1 MIKSNL
7 AGNFLR
13 DKNVASVFPTTKKTV
28 SKICSSID
36 FEKNIIIV
44 EYGPGTGI
52 FTEYLLS
59 KMNKDSKL
67 IVIEKNKNLSFFLKN
82 KFKDKRLRIF
92 NDSAENIKDILKKEK
107 IRGIDYIISGIPLSF
122 LSSLQRDNLLKDTY
136 NILKKGGKFLVY
148 QFSRK
153 SKSLITKHF
162 DQIFSYL
169 QIFNIPPLFVF
180 EASKKSEKS
189 KFSS

>member
-67 IVIEKNKNLSFFLKN
+67 IFIEKNKNLSFFLKN

-107 IRGIDYIISGIPLSF
+107 IR
-122 LSSLQRDNLLKDTY
+122 
-136 NILKKGGKFLVY
+136 
-148 QFSRK
+148 
-153 SKSLITKHF
+153 
-162 DQIFSYL
+162 
-169 QIFNIPPLFVF
+169 
-180 EASKKSEKS
+180 
-189 KFSS
+189 

>member
-1 MIKSNL
+1 
-7 AGNFLR
+7 
-13 DKNVASVFPTTKKTV
+13 
-28 SKICSSID
+28 
-36 FEKNIIIV
+36 
-44 EYGPGTGI
+44 
-52 FTEYLLS
+52 
-59 KMNKDSKL
+59 MNKDSKL

-153 SKSLITKHF
+153 SKSLIAKHF